1 MRVFVAGA
9 TGAIGRPLVPMLL
22 EAGHDVCGM
31 TRSEQAAER
40 LRAAGAEAI
49 VCDVFDA
56 AAVRE
61 AVEAAPPEA
70 IVHQLTAIPDR
81 IRPRHY
87 EEDLGLTNRLRTEG
101 TRNLIDAARAAGASR
116 FLAQSISFAYR
127 PVPGRL
133 MVEEDPL
140 WLDAPAAFTP
150 VVRAL
155 DEMEGAVTGTDG
167 LEGTILRYGYFYGA
181 GTSYAA
187 DGSIAADVR
196 KRRLP
201 LVGRGTGVFSLI
213 HVEDAAAA
221 TVRALES
228 EATGIF
234 NVVDDEPAPMSEW
247 LPAYAGAL
255 GAPAPRRVPP
265 LLARMVAGGFVTRMA
280 LEQQGASN
288 GKAKRELGF
297 EPRYASW
304 RQGFAETL

>member
-22 EAGHDVCGM
+22 EVGHEVCGM

-40 LRAAGAEAI
+40 LRATGAEAI

-56 AAVRE
+56 AAVRG
-61 AVEAAPPEA
+61 AIAGARPEA

-81 IRPRHY
+81 IRPRRY
-87 EEDLGLTNRLRTEG
+87 ETDLALTNRLRTEG
-101 TRNLIDAARAAGASR
+101 TRNLIEGARAAGARR
-116 FLAQSISFAYR
+116 FVAQSISFAYR
-127 PVPGRL
+127 PVAGRL
-133 MVEEDPL
+133 LAEEDPL
-140 WLDAPAAFTP
+140 WLDAPGAFTP

-155 DEMEGAVTGTDG
+155 EEMEGAVTGTDG

-201 LVGRGTGVFSLI
+201 LVGRATGVFSLI

-221 TVRALES
+221 TVRALDS

-247 LPAYAGAL
+247 LPVYAAAL

-265 LLARMVAGGFVTRMA
+265 FVARLAAGEFMARMA

-288 GKAKRELGF
+288 ARAKRELGF

>member
-1 MRVFVAGA
+1 V
-9 TGAIGRPLVPMLL
+9 
-22 EAGHDVCGM
+22 
-31 TRSEQAAER
+31 
-40 LRAAGAEAI
+40 
-49 VCDVFDA
+49 
-56 AAVRE
+56 
-61 AVEAAPPEA
+61 
-70 IVHQLTAIPDR
+70 
-81 IRPRHY
+81 
-87 EEDLGLTNRLRTEG
+87 
-101 TRNLIDAARAAGASR
+101 
-116 FLAQSISFAYR
+116 AQSISFAYR
-127 PVPGRL
+127 PEPGRL

-155 DEMEGAVTGTDG
+155 DEMEAAVTGTDG
-167 LEGTILRYGYFYGA
+167 LEGTVLRYGYFYGA

-201 LVGRGTGVFSLI
+201 IVGRGTGVFSLI

-221 TVRALES
+221 TVRALDS

-247 LPAYAGAL
+247 LPLYAKVL

-265 LLARMVAGGFVTRMA
+265 VLARLVAGEFVVRMA
-280 LEQQGASN
+280 LEQQGVSN
-288 GKAKRELGF
+288 AKAKRELGF
-297 EPRYASW
+297 EPRYPSW